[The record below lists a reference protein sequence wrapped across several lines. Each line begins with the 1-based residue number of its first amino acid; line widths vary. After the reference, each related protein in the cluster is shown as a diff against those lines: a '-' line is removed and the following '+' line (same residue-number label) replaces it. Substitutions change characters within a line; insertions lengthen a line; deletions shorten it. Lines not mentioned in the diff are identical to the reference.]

1 MLSRYFVDK
10 IQRHFYTLRME
21 TTLKPKKKQT
31 GIRLTPELVRDLKH
45 LAADTEKSLSALVE
59 EAVQDLL
66 LKYAQK

>member
-1 MLSRYFVDK
+1 
-10 IQRHFYTLRME
+10 ME

-45 LAADTEKSLSALVE
+45 LSADTEKSLSALVE

-66 LKYAQK
+66 VKYKAKK